1 MNILSQVRSYWRVLP
16 SARRNRLDLL
26 VWLRHRPQILAATAV
41 YETALVASAR
51 MDMRLKQLAELKTA
65 ALVNC
70 EYCLDIGSAL
80 GLATG
85 ISETQLRDLPN
96 FRMSD
101 AFSGDEKMVLEF
113 AEAMTQQPALIPDDL
128 RQRMLI
134 RLSPTQVTELA
145 ATVAWE
151 NYRGRLNQA
160 LGVRPSGFSEGSA
173 CALSER

>member
-1 MNILSQVRSYWRVLP
+1 VNLLSQVRSYWRVLP

-26 VWLRHRPQILAATAV
+26 VWLRHRPQILAATGV

-51 MDMRLKQLAELKTA
+51 MDLRLKQLAELKTA

-80 GLATG
+80 CLATG

-96 FRMSD
+96 FRTSE

-113 AEAMTQQPALIPDDL
+113 AEAMTQQPALISDDL
-128 RQRMLI
+128 RQRMLD
-134 RLSPTQVTELA
+134 RFSPTQVTELA
-145 ATVAWE
+145 ATIAWE

-173 CALSER
+173 RALPEK

>member
-1 MNILSQVRSYWRVLP
+1 MNIFSQVRSYWRVLP

-80 GLATG
+80 CLATG

-96 FRMSD
+96 FRTSD

-113 AEAMTQQPALIPDDL
+113 AGDDPTACPDPRRSAPTDADSL
-128 RQRMLI
+128 LTNPSHGTRCDC
-134 RLSPTQVTELA
+134 RLGELPRSAQSGLGGQTERVL
-145 ATVAWE
+145 
-151 NYRGRLNQA
+151 
-160 LGVRPSGFSEGSA
+160 
-173 CALSER
+173 